1 MDNSELKH
9 DTNTEVDIDVNLQSD
24 AHAPSRE
31 DVGSEAELDKVVESF
46 ANCFNSAADDEKDD
60 YSRTVSIDLAQ
71 DAADLHEIYRIN
83 ASIGSILGWLAAT
96 AKPEDAAKLLAIKN
110 DFYSGEPEDDAEW
123 SYYGGFNPD
132 VSWERLA
139 ELKLERRR
147 IVSERARARAKLVG
161 QPVSEGDRE
170 AAHWEHFQAERA
182 AVDVEREII
191 AGLWTV
197 HEAKWRAFVL
207 ERETLTPDVAAQRRT
222 ELLEE
227 AEQIQTRDE
236 RAADNFYKLMCKVD
250 RDWRKRELLQ
260 RAASYETTR
269 GKENYQHEVV

>member
-1 MDNSELKH
+1 MDYFDVKNENDVDGNS
-9 DTNTEVDIDVNLQSD
+9 NVDLSLET
-24 AHAPSRE
+24 HAPSRE
-31 DVGSEAELDKVVESF
+31 DTRSDAELDEVVEFF
-46 ANCFNSAADDEKDD
+46 ANTFNSADDDDDDE
-60 YSRTVSIDLAQ
+60 YSRTVSIPLAK
-71 DAADLHEIYRIN
+71 DVADLHEMFQIN
-83 ASIGSILGWLAAT
+83 VPTGWILDKLAAT
-96 AKPEDAAKLLAIKN
+96 AKPEDAAKLIAIKN

-147 IVSERARARAKLVG
+147 IVGERARARAKLVG
-161 QPVSEGDRE
+161 QAASDSDRE
-170 AAHWEHFQAERA
+170 AAHWEHFQDERA

-227 AEQIQTRDE
+227 AEQIQKRDE
-236 RAADNFYKLMCKVD
+236 RAADSFYKLLCKVE
-250 RDWRKRELLQ
+250 RDWRKREFLQ
-260 RAASYETTR
+260 RAARYENTC
-269 GKENYQHEVV
+269 GKEKNQHEVA